1 MREMG
6 KRLGYCKVCEKEVL
20 KPRRRAMNDM
30 YFNVWILTIISSL
43 GFALIPFLIYR
54 YLILK
59 KKNCPSCKNKISFY
73 NSKEDFP
80 DPKAQINRIIQTIHQ
95 EQSEKDNKISCP
107 YCQEEISNQEYI
119 CPICGTTIKE

>member
-1 MREMG
+1 MR
-6 KRLGYCKVCEKEVL
+6 KKFSFCPVCEREVL

-54 YLILK
+54 YFLLK
-59 KKNCPSCKNKISFY
+59 KKVCPTCKNKVDFY

-80 DPKAQINRIIQTIHQ
+80 DPKTQITRILQTIEQ

-107 YCQEEISNQEYI
+107 YCQEEISNQEAI
-119 CPICGTTIKE
+119 CPICGTIIQE